1 MEYKYKERKRILFL
15 GLPWTFTV
23 YTVSE
28 DMINMKRGLLRTL
41 EDDCYMYKVTDV
53 QMETS
58 FMERLCGVATVIC
71 YTGDNTSPTLKLIHV
86 RHAHDIKEYILKT
99 SEEARM
105 KRRTLNTM
113 SLNMAHPD
121 ALDDMDIN

>member
-1 MEYKYKERKRILFL
+1 MAYKERKRILFF

-28 DMINMKRGLLRTL
+28 DMINMKRGLLKTL
-41 EDDCYMYKVTDV
+41 EDDCYIYKVTDV
-53 QMETS
+53 QLETT

-71 YTGDNTSPTLKLIHV
+71 YTGDNTSPTLKLIHIK
-86 RHAHDIKEYILKT
+86 HAHEIKDYILKV

-113 SLNMAHPD
+113 NLNVAHPD
-121 ALDDMDIN
+121 AIDDMDVL